1 MGARTF
7 GQVSVE
13 FVLLSIIVLTAAF
26 IAGRYMGPEYEWY
39 CVKKAVSDAV
49 AKTREQVAVGVT
61 CRVGGQETE
70 VSGNLSV
77 VKYYVD
83 DDKVEYELKYSG
95 DNPAGVVDLLR
106 RNVLLQVYVALYGRP
121 KSVSEIPNPVKGSWA
136 NYQVEVSGGGES
148 IKVVVERIKE

>member
-1 MGARTF
+1 MFTRTL

-49 AKTREQVAVGVT
+49 TKTREQVAVGVA
-61 CRVGGQETE
+61 VGGEE

-77 VKYYVD
+77 VEYHVD
-83 DDKVEYELKYSG
+83 DNRIEYVLSYSG
-95 DNPAGVVDLLR
+95 DNPSGVVDLLK
-106 RNVLLQVYVALYGRP
+106 RNVLLHVYVALYGRP

-136 NYQVEVSGGGES
+136 SYRVDVSSGQNNS
-148 IKVVVERIKE
+148 ITVVVERV

>member
-1 MGARTF
+1 MDTRTS

-49 AKTREQVAVGVT
+49 AKTREQVAVGVS
-61 CRVGGQETE
+61 VDNLE

-77 VKYYVD
+77 VRYQVSGD
-83 DDKVEYELKYSG
+83 RVEYELSYSG
-95 DNPAGVVDLLR
+95 NNSTGVVDLLK

-136 NYQVEVSGGGES
+136 SYRVDVTGGGL
-148 IKVVVERIKE
+148 IKVVVERVKE